1 MARPLRLQLP
11 GACYLVTARA
21 RRRDTLFP
29 DAGDR
34 ASFVALLERTCERYR
49 WRCYAYSL
57 ANDHY
62 ELVVG
67 IQFANLGTG
76 MRHLN
81 SVHSQRLNRRHAS
94 GGNLFEGRYESL
106 LVDPAR
112 YLVDAVS
119 QVLRTP
125 VREGLS
131 RKVADWPWS
140 SLRATVGAAAAP
152 AWLAVGDVLRD
163 FADDPAVAASALL
176 AVLERK
182 PVPGEEEARPIG
194 NCLADADFMLRL
206 LARAPRDATGLAART
221 GRARSARPPLAEFS
235 AAHADRREAMRAAWR
250 SGCYTQKEIARHFNV
265 HTATVSRAVAPACD
279 WSLVPPAYGQEQRHA
294 AD

>member
-21 RRRDTLFP
+21 RQRDTLFP
-29 DAGDR
+29 QPADR
-34 ASFVALLERTCERYR
+34 AAFLELLARTCARYR
-49 WRCYAYSL
+49 WRCHAYCL

-62 ELVVG
+62 QLV
-67 IQFANLGTG
+67 IRIETASLGTG

-81 SVHSQRLNRRHAS
+81 SVYSQLLNRRHAS
-94 GGNLFEGRYESL
+94 GGNLFEGRYESAV
-106 LVDPAR
+106 VDASR
-112 YLVDAVS
+112 YLVEAVT

-131 RKVADWPWS
+131 ARVADWPWS
-140 SLRATVGAAAAP
+140 SVRATVGQLAP
-152 AWLAVGDVLRD
+152 PPWLAVAEVLRG
-163 FADDPAVAASALL
+163 FADDPEVATSAFS
-176 AVLERK
+176 AALERK
-182 PVPGEEEARPIG
+182 SPATGDATQSIG

-206 LARAPRDATGLAART
+206 LARAPRRVTARA
-221 GRARSARPPLAEFS
+221 GRLRRAQRPPLADFS
-235 AAHADRREAMRAAWR
+235 AAHADRREAMRAAWH

-265 HTATVSRAVAPACD
+265 HTATVSRAVAPVQD
-279 WSLVPPAYGQEQRHA
+279 WPLTSPPYGPEQRHA

>member
-21 RRRDTLFP
+21 RHRDTLFP
-29 DAGDR
+29 QPADR
-34 ASFVALLERTCERYR
+34 VAFLELLARTCGRYR
-49 WRCYAYSL
+49 WRCHAYCL

-62 ELVVG
+62 QLV
-67 IQFANLGTG
+67 IRIETANLGTG

-81 SVHSQRLNRRHAS
+81 SVYSQLLNRRHAS
-94 GGNLFEGRYESL
+94 GGNLFEGRYESAV
-106 LVDPAR
+106 VDASR
-112 YLVDAVS
+112 YLVEAVT

-131 RKVADWPWS
+131 ARVADWPWS
-140 SLRATVGAAAAP
+140 SVRATVGQLAAP
-152 AWLAVGDVLRD
+152 PWLAVTEVLRG
-163 FADDPAVAASALL
+163 FADDPAVATSAFS
-176 AVLERK
+176 AALERK
-182 PVPGEEEARPIG
+182 PPATGNGTQSIG

-206 LARAPRDATGLAART
+206 LARAPRRVTGLA
-221 GRARSARPPLAEFS
+221 GRSRRAQRPPLADFS

-265 HTATVSRAVAPACD
+265 HTATVSRAVAPARD
-279 WSLVPPAYGQEQRHA
+279 WPPASPPYGPEQCHA